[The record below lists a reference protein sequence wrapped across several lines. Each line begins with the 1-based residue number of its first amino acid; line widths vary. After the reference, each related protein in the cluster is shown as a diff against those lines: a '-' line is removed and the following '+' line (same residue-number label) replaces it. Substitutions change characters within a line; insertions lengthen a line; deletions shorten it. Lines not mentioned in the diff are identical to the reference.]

1 MKQQIAILII
11 FMVSLHCKEK
21 QLPIQADKA
30 EITSIQASSSLKDAK
45 DKYNVNH
52 LRDKSNKSW
61 CEGNADIGIGE
72 RITIVYNNPQ
82 KVLVENLYIK
92 NGYGDTKYYSLNGRV
107 KEFKILVD
115 DKEMGLVAIPDSS
128 KKEVIKFP
136 TPLEGNKFSL
146 EIVSI
151 FPGKLKD
158 TCIAELSFADFSIPE
173 PPLSVFCGINFS
185 EFRYGLAIDHQG
197 KLLASGDIEGSGSGG
212 QQCGEFG
219 YGSWDSSNNGAQF
232 TISINI
238 SGKSSETCAG
248 GSESFSFALH
258 SCDKENGNAI
268 FKRNSHLDKDEEIN
282 CHFTNDNGKIF
293 LGCDN

>member
-115 DKEMGLVAIPDSS
+115 DKEMV
-128 KKEVIKFP
+128 
-136 TPLEGNKFSL
+136 
-146 EIVSI
+146 
-151 FPGKLKD
+151 GKW
-158 TCIAELSFADFSIPE
+158 
-173 PPLSVFCGINFS
+173 
-185 EFRYGLAIDHQG
+185 
-197 KLLASGDIEGSGSGG
+197 ASGLWSKSI
-212 QQCGEFG
+212 G
-219 YGSWDSSNNGAQF
+219 YISLVLMTVAAVGAIYSMF
-232 TISINI
+232 V
-238 SGKSSETCAG
+238 
-248 GSESFSFALH
+248 
-258 SCDKENGNAI
+258 
-268 FKRNSHLDKDEEIN
+268 
-282 CHFTNDNGKIF
+282 
-293 LGCDN
+293 